1 MNLNEIINKLTNE
14 LDGYVNKHQILM
26 NELLRINNEYDIT
39 SSLEKISLENINV
52 SQFETYL
59 KKFNFEVEENIKNLN
74 SLFMPNFKKYFPQSY
89 GEILSS
95 LQSVIEDINE
105 RIDEVNSKID
115 SIKKIE
121 EKLKELNSNIA
132 DVRLK
137 LDFYRKIF
145 EYSMLD
151 VLSNDKAIEIKKY
164 ILECKFLSFDE
175 EVGVVDFIT
184 RSILHNI
191 ETSYKLK
198 KNSIKKINDEF
209 EKEVVTFEEDKKEQ
223 SIVSDESPKIKEIRA
238 SIEELL
244 NTYSDLYFD
253 GVDFLTLEDLTNI
266 INNPEE
272 MDLETVIFGISYCI
286 DFINDNSNSLEERE
300 RYIEYFNKLKDIYI
314 VKYKVLEDAR
324 RIANEKNKRYSNL
337 EDAVKE
343 LEIISRSFYGSKIYF
358 DLRNEDREYF
368 EHFNNIVKGFI
379 DKLNDVLIRYEE
391 NITEE
396 LYNELISEYN
406 KYIDSFDAITS
417 YYVND
422 GISNKNEKEIK
433 SFIINDIDSNT
444 NEPVVICDFCTRPLI
459 DEAALSSGRNWKDEY
474 SLLINELITYGA
486 PLMLIN
492 GKSNVSNYTDKIDDF
507 VCFDKERND
516 KTGMHRY
523 RATRNSNVRF
533 VEEIITLKPNTPIF
547 NQVKGIILKYL
558 PDAVISNDKDFT
570 LYINFAN
577 MVKKIDKDGYNVAI
591 KRLGNS
597 NLMKLFYQ
605 NGKYKSRKGES
616 EGTLKTVLNDK
627 DLTLLEEYISRTIDA
642 YKTLNNSY
650 GFNINFVKQDE
661 LHKEREV

>member
-14 LDGYVNKHQILM
+14 LDGYVNEHQFLM
-26 NELLRINNEYDIT
+26 NELLKINNEYDIT

-223 SIVSDESPKIKEIRA
+223 SIVSDESPKIKEIGA

-324 RIANEKNKRYSNL
+324 KIANEKNKRYSNL
-337 EDAVKE
+337 ENAVKE
-343 LEIISRSFYGSKIYF
+343 LEISSRSFYGSKIYF

-368 EHFNNIVKGFI
+368 EHFNNIVKEFI
-379 DKLNDVLIRYEE
+379 DKLNDVLTRYEE

-444 NEPVVICDFCTRPLI
+444 NEPVVICDFCTRPLV
-459 DEAALSSGRNWKDEY
+459 DEAALKSGRNWKDEY

-577 MVKKIDKDGYNVAI
+577 MVKKADKDGYNVAI
-591 KRLGNS
+591 RRLGNS

-642 YKTLNNSY
+642 YKTLNNSC